1 MERLGR
7 EIGSRVTARKA
18 STRGWVSRTGCL
30 ETAAI
35 VVFALVLGAFAAS
48 TWMRHVGG
56 RDAGEQAPAAET
68 ADSLSR
74 PSLERARIRVQVRN
88 GSGIPGAAAQVTE
101 YLREAGFDV
110 VDFGNA
116 EEFDEPRTVVID
128 RIGARDRAIEVA
140 TALRGVPIRSE
151 VDTSLYLDVTVL
163 VGRDAEAVLEGGSAG
178 SGDTPGWRRWLRRL
192 RGLLP

>member
-1 MERLGR
+1 
-7 EIGSRVTARKA
+7 V
-18 STRGWVSRTGCL
+18 
-30 ETAAI
+30 AI

-48 TWMRHVGG
+48 TWMRHVGN
-56 RDAGEQAPAAET
+56 RDARDGAPAAEP
-68 ADSLSR
+68 ADAVTR
-74 PSLERARIRVQVRN
+74 HSLERARIRVQVRN

-116 EEFDEPRTVVID
+116 EGFDEPRTVVID
-128 RIGARDRAIEVA
+128 RVGDRDRALEVA
-140 TALRGVPIRSE
+140 AVLRGVPIRSE

-163 VGRDAEAVLEGGSAG
+163 VGRDAEALLAESAG
-178 SGDTPGWRRWLRRL
+178 SRDTPGWRRWLRRI

>member
-1 MERLGR
+1 M
-7 EIGSRVTARKA
+7 TARKA
-18 STRGWVSRTGCL
+18 AARGRGSRKGCL

-35 VVFALVLGAFAAS
+35 VVFALVIGAFAAS

-56 RDAGEQAPAAET
+56 NGPGEGAPAAEP
-68 ADSLSR
+68 ADSVSR
-74 PSLERARIRVQVRN
+74 PSLARARIRVQVRN

-116 EEFDEPRTVVID
+116 EGFDEPRTVVID
-128 RIGARDRAIEVA
+128 RVGDRGRALEVA
-140 TALRGVPIRSE
+140 AALRGVPIRSE
-151 VDTSLYLDVTVL
+151 VDTTLYLDVTVL
-163 VGRDAEAVLEGGSAG
+163 VGRDAEALLEASAG
-178 SGDTPGWRRWLRRL
+178 SRDTPGWRRWLRRV

>member
-1 MERLGR
+1 
-7 EIGSRVTARKA
+7 VTARKA
-18 STRGWVSRTGCL
+18 SARGRGSRKGCL

-56 RDAGEQAPAAET
+56 GDAEGGEPAAEP
-68 ADSLSR
+68 ADSVSGS
-74 PSLERARIRVQVRN
+74 SLARARIRVQVRN

-101 YLREAGFDV
+101 YLRGAGFDV

-116 EEFDEPRTVVID
+116 EGFDEPRTVVFD
-128 RIGARDRAIEVA
+128 RVGDRDRALEVA
-140 TALRGVPIRSE
+140 AALRGVPVRSE

-163 VGRDAEAVLEGGSAG
+163 VGRDAEALLGGSAG
-178 SGDTPGWRRWLRRL
+178 SRDTPGWRRWLRRVQ
-192 RGLLP
+192 GLLP

>member
-1 MERLGR
+1 VRAGK
-7 EIGSRVTARKA
+7 S
-18 STRGWVSRTGCL
+18 STRGRGSRTGCL
-30 ETAAI
+30 ETGAI

-56 RDAGEQAPAAET
+56 RDASRGAPAAT
-68 ADSLSR
+68 PADSLSR
-74 PSLERARIRVQVRN
+74 HSLERARIRVQVRN

-116 EEFDEPRTVVID
+116 EVSDEPRTVVID
-128 RIGARDRAIEVA
+128 RVGAREGALEVA
-140 TALRGVPIRSE
+140 AALRGVPIRSD

-163 VGRDAEAVLEGGSAG
+163 VGRDAEAIMEGGPAG
-178 SGDTPGWRRWLRRL
+178 SRDTPGWRRWLRRL
-192 RGLLP
+192 RALAP

>member
-1 MERLGR
+1 M
-7 EIGSRVTARKA
+7 TARRA
-18 STRGWVSRTGCL
+18 SARGRSSGCL

-48 TWMRHVGG
+48 TWMRHIGG
-56 RDAGEQAPAAET
+56 RDTGRSAPAAEP
-68 ADSLSR
+68 ADSASR

-101 YLREAGFDV
+101 YLRDAGFDV

-116 EEFDEPRTVVID
+116 EEFDEPRTLVID
-128 RIGARDRAIEVA
+128 RVGARDRALEVA
-140 TALRGVPIRSE
+140 AALRGVPVRSE

-163 VGRDAEAVLEGGSAG
+163 VGRDAEAILEGGSSG
-178 SGDTPGWRRWLRRL
+178 SRDTPGWRRWLRRL

>member
-7 EIGSRVTARKA
+7 RIGFRVSARKA
-18 STRGWVSRTGCL
+18 SARKGSSRSGCL

-35 VVFALVLGAFAAS
+35 VVFALVIGAFAAS

-56 RDAGEQAPAAET
+56 GEPGERAPVAEP
-68 ADSLSR
+68 ADSVARS
-74 PSLERARIRVQVRN
+74 SLERARIRVQVRN
-88 GSGIPGAAAQVTE
+88 ASGIPGAAAQVTE

-128 RIGARDRAIEVA
+128 RVGARDRALEVA
-140 TALRGVPIRSE
+140 AVLRGVPVRSE

-163 VGRDAEAVLEGGSAG
+163 VGRDAEALIGGPAG
-178 SGDTPGWRRWLRRL
+178 SRDTPGWRRWLRRL
-192 RGLLP
+192 KGLLP

>member
-1 MERLGR
+1 
-7 EIGSRVTARKA
+7 VTARKA
-18 STRGWVSRTGCL
+18 SARRRGSGKGCL

-35 VVFALVLGAFAAS
+35 VVFALLLGAFAAS

-56 RDAGEQAPAAET
+56 GDPGGDAPSAER

-74 PSLERARIRVQVRN
+74 PSLARARIRVQVRN

-116 EEFDEPRTVVID
+116 EGFDEPRTVVID
-128 RIGARDRAIEVA
+128 RVGDRDRALEVA
-140 TALRGVPIRSE
+140 AVLRGVPIRSE

-163 VGRDAEAVLEGGSAG
+163 VGRDAEALLEESAG
-178 SGDTPGWRRWLRRL
+178 SRDTPGWRRWLRRI

>member
-1 MERLGR
+1 M
-7 EIGSRVTARKA
+7 
-18 STRGWVSRTGCL
+18 
-30 ETAAI
+30 
-35 VVFALVLGAFAAS
+35 
-48 TWMRHVGG
+48 
-56 RDAGEQAPAAET
+56 
-68 ADSLSR
+68 
-74 PSLERARIRVQVRN
+74 QVRN

-140 TALRGVPIRSE
+140 AALRGVPIRSE

-163 VGRDAEAVLEGGSAG
+163 VGRDAEALIEGGPAG
-178 SGDTPGWRRWLRRL
+178 RRDTPGWRRWMRRL

>member
-1 MERLGR
+1 M
-7 EIGSRVTARKA
+7 SARKA
-18 STRGWVSRTGCL
+18 SARGRSSRTGCL

-56 RDAGEQAPAAET
+56 DDAGQRSPPADA
-68 ADSLSR
+68 ADSVPR

-88 GSGIPGAAAQVTE
+88 GSGIPGAAGQVTE

-128 RIGARDRAIEVA
+128 RVGARDRALEVA
-140 TALRGVPIRSE
+140 AVLRGVPIRSE

-163 VGRDAEAVLEGGSAG
+163 VGKDAEALIEGGSAG
-178 SGDTPGWRRWLRRL
+178 SRDTPGWRRWLRRL
-192 RGLLP
+192 RSLLP

>member
-1 MERLGR
+1 M
-7 EIGSRVTARKA
+7 TARKISA
-18 STRGWVSRTGCL
+18 RGRSSGKGCL

-56 RDAGEQAPAAET
+56 GDGEGGAPAAQPP
-68 ADSLSR
+68 DSVARS
-74 PSLERARIRVQVRN
+74 SLARARIRVQVRN

-116 EEFDEPRTVVID
+116 EGFDEPRTVVID
-128 RIGARDRAIEVA
+128 RVGDRARALEVA
-140 TALRGVPIRSE
+140 AALRGVPIRSE
-151 VDTSLYLDVTVL
+151 VDTSLYLDVTVI
-163 VGRDAEAVLEGGSAG
+163 VGRDGEELLEGSAG

>member
-1 MERLGR
+1 VERLGR
-7 EIGSRVTARKA
+7 EFETRVTARKA
-18 STRGWVSRTGCL
+18 SARKRSSRTGCL

-56 RDAGEQAPAAET
+56 EGSGRRPPAAVP
-68 ADSLSR
+68 ADTVPR
-74 PSLERARIRVQVRN
+74 PSIERARIRVQVRN

-101 YLREAGFDV
+101 YLRESGFDV

-128 RIGARDRAIEVA
+128 RVGARDRALEVA
-140 TALRGVPIRSE
+140 AALRGVPIRSE

-163 VGRDAEAVLEGGSAG
+163 VGRDAEELIEGGSG
-178 SGDTPGWRRWLRRL
+178 SRDTPGWRRWLRRL

>member
-1 MERLGR
+1 M
-7 EIGSRVTARKA
+7 TARKA
-18 STRGWVSRTGCL
+18 SARGRSWRTGCL
-30 ETAAI
+30 ENAAI

-56 RDAGEQAPAAET
+56 RDASGGAPAAEP
-68 ADSLSR
+68 ADSVPG
-74 PSLERARIRVQVRN
+74 PSLERGRIRVQVRN

-116 EEFDEPRTVVID
+116 EVSDEPRTVVID
-128 RIGARDRAIEVA
+128 RVGAREPAREVA
-140 TALRGVPIRSE
+140 AALRGVPIRSE

-163 VGRDAEAVLEGGSAG
+163 VGRDAETLMEGGSAG
-178 SGDTPGWRRWLRRL
+178 SRDTPGWRRWLRRL